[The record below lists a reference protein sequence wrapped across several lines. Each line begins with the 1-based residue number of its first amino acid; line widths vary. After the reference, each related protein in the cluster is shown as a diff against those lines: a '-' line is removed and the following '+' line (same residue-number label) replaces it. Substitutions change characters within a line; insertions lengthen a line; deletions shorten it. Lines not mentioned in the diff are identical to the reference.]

1 MQGYAN
7 KKYDLPRPYAL
18 KPKHHKSRV
27 DKVATNYFTTPQRK
41 LIGYVIFMFLFGCLL
56 IMMLGPQDDDSADY
70 ELDLGNENVNSGGNV
85 EMTLKKPA
93 SNSLENIKKGS
104 AKRPLDD
111 DEDFEKVLG
120 DIDELLNGDAS
131 GKKGAAAKS
140 KKGSTDKNVQSGN
153 EEEEGTEPKNVLT
166 EEDYVDNV
174 DII

>member
-18 KPKHHKSRV
+18 KPKHRKSRV

-41 LIGYVIFMFLFGCLL
+41 LIGYLIFMLMFGCFL
-56 IMMLGPQDDDSADY
+56 IVMLGPQGDDNVGY
-70 ELDLGNENVNSGGNV
+70 ELDLGNDNVNSGGNV

-93 SNSLENIKKGS
+93 SNSLENIKKGN

-120 DIDELLNGDAS
+120 HIDEYLENSDGSAS
-131 GKKGAAAKS
+131 S
-140 KKGSTDKNVQSGN
+140 KKGSTGKNVQSGN
-153 EEEEGTEPKNVLT
+153 EDEEEEDPENALT

-174 DII
+174 EII